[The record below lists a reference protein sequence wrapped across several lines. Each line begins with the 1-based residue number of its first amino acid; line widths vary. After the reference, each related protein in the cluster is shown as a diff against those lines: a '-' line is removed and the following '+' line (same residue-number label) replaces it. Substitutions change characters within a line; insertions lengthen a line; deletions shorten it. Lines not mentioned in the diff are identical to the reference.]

1 LEQRSNKRRTSSIRN
16 KRLRVTS
23 KMTKSKASQALKISS
38 RVLEYKRVKDNTIT
52 NKEENLQNPLV
63 KEKKTI

>member
-1 LEQRSNKRRTSSIRN
+1 
-16 KRLRVTS
+16 
-23 KMTKSKASQALKISS
+23 MTKSKASQALKISS

-63 KEKKTI
+63 KEKKTIQV